1 VVGWAGLGGQ
11 EAVHRLLVRE
21 VVQGLLG
28 VNAAQN
34 RFDKIG
40 ESTIYEIFPALS
52 WKLMAM
58 DFHAMHS
65 FPGMAGCSNEMFID
79 GDDKELDDEDPLGQF
94 ETRGGDKIPT
104 YQRVSKCH

>member
-1 VVGWAGLGGQ
+1 
-11 EAVHRLLVRE
+11 
-21 VVQGLLG
+21 
-28 VNAAQN
+28 
-34 RFDKIG
+34 
-40 ESTIYEIFPALS
+40 
-52 WKLMAM
+52 MAM

-104 YQRVSKCH
+104 TCEMSLIFRSFRHFSVRLCSLK

>member
-1 VVGWAGLGGQ
+1 
-11 EAVHRLLVRE
+11 
-21 VVQGLLG
+21 
-28 VNAAQN
+28 
-34 RFDKIG
+34 
-40 ESTIYEIFPALS
+40 
-52 WKLMAM
+52 MAM